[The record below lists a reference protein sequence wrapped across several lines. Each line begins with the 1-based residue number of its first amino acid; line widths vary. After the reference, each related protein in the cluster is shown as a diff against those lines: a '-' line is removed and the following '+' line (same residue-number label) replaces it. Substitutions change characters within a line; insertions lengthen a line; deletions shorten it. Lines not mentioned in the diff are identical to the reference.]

1 VGTRA
6 SAGRFETIIEVARP
20 GLVVFAWITE
30 PTNVSRGWGGSLTF
44 RSLTPERNRVGA
56 RKVSVMEDRN
66 NDTQRMDIEVETT
79 RHDPDRML
87 EAA

>member
-1 VGTRA
+1 
-6 SAGRFETIIEVARP
+6 
-20 GLVVFAWITE
+20 
-30 PTNVSRGWGGSLTF
+30 
-44 RSLTPERNRVGA
+44 
-56 RKVSVMEDRN
+56 MEDRN